1 MMFSDTPMVVH
12 SRSPLLESSS
22 TRVMAPVPLPVSS
35 TRTLKSVSEMRSS
48 AG

>member
-12 SRSPLLESSS
+12 SREPSVLSRS
-22 TRVMAPVPLPVSS
+22 TRVIAQVPLPVSS
-35 TRTLKSVSEMRSS
+35 TRTLKSVSVMRSS